1 MQKCKDTIIEVTFIP
16 YWGPVTPYQN
26 LLAKSLEPLGIYV
39 TKPESFSSGFIQR
52 ELSEVFWKIVFGRL
66 KTNILHLHWL
76 PPFKRKPTRLFKLIL
91 YVLELVI
98 LRIIGVK
105 IVWTAHNMRP
115 HESVSH
121 RGDWLIAK
129 TTAKI
134 ANALIVHNE
143 EARAK
148 VVSSFNLKKHN
159 NIFIIP
165 HGNFIGH
172 YENNIDR
179 ASARSQLGIADSKFI
194 FLFLGRVRPYKG
206 VLQLI
211 DAYKTFRKDVPDSV
225 LIIAGR
231 PLGEKFSNVI
241 KEKIAGAGGLQY
253 REGFV
258 PDSQIQI
265 YMNASDVA
273 VFPYTEILTTGA
285 VIMAMSFARACVAPK
300 FGFIKGVLDDNGA
313 FLYEPD
319 EKDGLLNA
327 LKMAYTRRENTAS
340 MGQYNF
346 RKVSPWNWDYIA
358 AETAKVYSH
367 CRRNFSSQT

>member
-1 MQKCKDTIIEVTFIP
+1 MQPYKDTIIKVTFIP
-16 YWGPVTPYQN
+16 YWGPVTPYQI

-39 TKPESFSSGFIQR
+39 AKPESFSSGAIQ
-52 ELSEVFWKIVFGRL
+52 SEFSDVFWKIVFGRL
-66 KTNILHLHWL
+66 KTDILHLHWL
-76 PPFKRKPTRLFKLIL
+76 PPFKRKHIRSLKLIL
-91 YVLELVI
+91 YLLELII
-98 LRIIGVK
+98 LRIIGVR

-121 RGDWLIAK
+121 RGDHLIAK

-143 EARAK
+143 NARDK
-148 VVSSFNLKKHN
+148 VLSSFNLKKIN
-159 NIFIIP
+159 NIFVIP

-179 ASARSQLGIADSKFI
+179 ASARQQLGVADSTFI

-211 DAYKTFRKDVPDSV
+211 DAYKTFQKDSPDSV
-225 LIIAGR
+225 LLIAGR
-231 PLGEKFSNVI
+231 PLGENLSNVI
-241 KEKIAGAGGLQY
+241 REKIAGDAGLQY
-253 REGFV
+253 REGFI

-265 YMNASDVA
+265 YMNASDVV

-285 VIMAMSFARACVAPK
+285 VILAMSFARACVAPK
-300 FGFIKGVLDDNGA
+300 FGFIKDVLDDNGA
-313 FLYEPD
+313 FLYDPD
-319 EKDGLLNA
+319 QKDGLLNA
-327 LKMAYTRRENTAS
+327 LKSAYIRRENIAG

-346 RKVSPWNWDYIA
+346 RKASSWNWDYIA
-358 AETAKVYSH
+358 AETVKVYSH
-367 CRRNFSSQT
+367 CIRHFSSQA